1 MGWDRHSFCGQPV
14 PKTYHPL
21 IRQCSLLLPLA
32 SSQHDFRALQ
42 VCSPRTP
49 QDELLLGLPGS
60 TCHLRG
66 HARVECNP
74 HTAHI
79 HSTQVRPTGSCSCRY
94 MLPLWWDK
102 PCPMGTR
109 QSPAMRQVF
118 KESCAIGS
126 SWAEFPY
133 SNLLVAEKEFM
144 LHGGQLVI
152 KNIVL
157 FFFQC
162 FYVEL
167 VNSPPHCIDV
177 II

>member
-1 MGWDRHSFCGQPV
+1 MD
-14 PKTYHPL
+14 
-21 IRQCSLLLPLA
+21 
-32 SSQHDFRALQ
+32 
-42 VCSPRTP
+42 
-49 QDELLLGLPGS
+49 
-60 TCHLRG
+60 
-66 HARVECNP
+66 
-74 HTAHI
+74 
-79 HSTQVRPTGSCSCRY
+79 
-94 MLPLWWDK
+94 
-102 PCPMGTR
+102 TR

-126 SWAEFPY
+126 SSAEFPY

-152 KNIVL
+152 KNIVF

-167 VNSPPHCIDV
+167 VDSPPHCIDV